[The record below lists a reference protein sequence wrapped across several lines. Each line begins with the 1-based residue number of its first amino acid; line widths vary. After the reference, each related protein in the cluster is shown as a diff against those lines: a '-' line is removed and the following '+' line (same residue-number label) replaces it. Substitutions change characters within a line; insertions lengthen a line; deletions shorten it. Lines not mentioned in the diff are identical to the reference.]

1 MSSSELR
8 RVEVLAR
15 VKSKELG
22 LRDAAALL
30 DVSYRHAKRLWRR
43 YGKQG
48 AEGLKHRSAGKVSNR
63 AKPEKFRKKVLR
75 KVRAKYWGEE
85 GKRFGPTLAAEH
97 LAAEDGLTV
106 DHETLRRWM
115 LREGVWSRTR
125 KRGAIDSGESGESTL
140 ASWSRWMEVSMTG

>member
-1 MSSSELR
+1 MRSDF
-8 RVEVLAR
+8 
-15 VKSKELG
+15 G
-22 LRDAAALL
+22 G
-30 DVSYRHAKRLWRR
+30 

-115 LREGVWSRTR
+115 LREGC
-125 KRGAIDSGESGESTL
+125 GAGRESDGRIDRGESGESTL